1 MSKDLIVKRLKII
14 SEIEKE
20 VNKLKE
26 NLQSSLESDAEY
38 QKIEEEVNKV
48 RNQHKERTQKILSNP
63 VVKSLKD
70 QLAEKR
76 TEIKENKEIL
86 SIELVDY
93 YRESGL
99 PEFEDVDGNIKK
111 MKFTVKL
118 VN

>member
-1 MSKDLIVKRLKII
+1 MSKELIIKRLKII
-14 SEIEKE
+14 SDIEKE

-26 NLQSSLESDAEY
+26 SLQSALENDAEY
-38 QKIEEEVNKV
+38 QRIEEEVQKV
-48 RNQHKERTQKILSNP
+48 RGQHKERTQKIMSNP

-76 TEIKENKEIL
+76 TEVKENKEIL
-86 SIELVDY
+86 SMELVDH

-99 PEFEDVDGNIKK
+99 PEVEDPEGNIKR